1 MMRISDLLNNSN
13 TAGDNSDE
21 EEVAQIVGAPYDS
34 SFKLRRAISAHAYE
48 QSHEGDDGFS
58 SGADDTGRL
67 SETTHYASSLLD
79 ALSLRSMA
87 KLNSKRSPTAL
98 SSSPVSTKSP
108 RTRHL
113 SIENLTNPDDVEG
126 EMKQEHV
133 SGKEDASN
141 AQTQSKKRS
150 TRSLFPEATDSDRR
164 AKQRMIVKRCY
175 YKKISLRE
183 EVQNLEQQ
191 FHAAI
196 QARQKSSNNKDEG
209 GDKEDGDASK
219 LSDLYIQS
227 LTVKESLR
235 KENQRLR
242 RLADEYYMKNQGRLR
257 ILLDSNKKLRM
268 LQGITLF
275 TPALEN

>member
-1 MMRISDLLNNSN
+1 MMRISDLLNNNN

-21 EEVAQIVGAPYDS
+21 EEVAQIVGAPYDN

-48 QSHEGDDGFS
+48 PTHEGDDGFS
-58 SGADDTGRL
+58 SGAEDTGRL

-79 ALSLRSMA
+79 ALSLQSMA

-98 SSSPVSTKSP
+98 SSSSSSTKSP
-108 RTRHL
+108 QTHYL
-113 SIENLTNPDDVEG
+113 SIENLTNPDDEEG
-126 EMKQEHV
+126 EMKQEHA
-133 SGKEDASN
+133 SAKEDASN
-141 AQTQSKKRS
+141 AQQAQSKKRS

-175 YKKISLRE
+175 YKKINTIKSLRE

-196 QARQKSSNNKDEG
+196 QARQESSSKNKDDDE
-209 GDKEDGDASK
+209 ENGDASK

-257 ILLDSNKKLRM
+257 ILLDSNKK
-268 LQGITLF
+268 GITLF